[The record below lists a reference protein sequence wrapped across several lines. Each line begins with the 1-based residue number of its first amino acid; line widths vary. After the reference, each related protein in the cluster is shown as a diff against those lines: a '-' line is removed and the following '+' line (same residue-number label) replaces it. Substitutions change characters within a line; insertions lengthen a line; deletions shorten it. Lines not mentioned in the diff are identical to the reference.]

1 MASVLFLLGSLAFVI
16 AMLRT
21 RELPTAPLVLYA
33 VGAVPISLRAFVPE
47 AVLDLGLVVLAVG
60 VGWLAIWL
68 FDRSGRIATWSAAS
82 TPQVMPREEI
92 HAR

>member
-1 MASVLFLLGSLAFVI
+1 VTSVLFLLGSVAFVV

-33 VGAVPISLRAFVPE
+33 VGAVPISLRAFVPD

-60 VGWLAIWL
+60 VGWLAIW
-68 FDRSGRIATWSAAS
+68 FFGRSAGIATWSTPS
-82 TPQVMPREEI
+82 MPQVMPRQEI